1 MKATYED
8 GTPVREGDR
17 IRHTQS
23 AGGLLPSSGA
33 REGVAAKFPRSER
46 ELEAMRD
53 YNEKVGYVALDP
65 DELVLKTVDH
75 AGRDWYYYLHG
86 KVERL

>member
-1 MKATYED
+1 MRATYED
-8 GTPVREGDR
+8 GTPVQEGDR

-23 AGGLLPSSGA
+23 AGGLLPSSVA

-46 ELEAMRD
+46 DLEAMRD
-53 YNEKVGYVALDP
+53 YNEKVGYLALDP
-65 DELVLKTVDH
+65 DELMLKVGDH
-75 AGRDWYYYLHG
+75 TGLDRYYYLHG

>member
-1 MKATYED
+1 MYED
-8 GTPVREGDR
+8 GTPVQEGDR

-23 AGGLLPSSGA
+23 SGGLLPSSGS

-46 ELEAMRD
+46 ELEAMRA
-53 YNEKVGYVALDP
+53 YNEKVGYLALDP

-75 AGRDWYYYLHG
+75 TGRDRYYYLHG
-86 KVERL
+86 TVERP

>member
-1 MKATYED
+1 MRATYED
-8 GTPVREGDR
+8 GTPVQEGDR

-23 AGGLLPSSGA
+23 AGGLLPSSEA

-53 YNEKVGYVALDP
+53 YNEKVGYLALDP
-65 DELVLKTVDH
+65 DELMLKTVDH
-75 AGRDWYYYLHG
+75 TGQNRYYYLHG

>member
-8 GTPVREGDR
+8 GTPVQEGDL
-17 IRHTQS
+17 ILHTQS
-23 AGGLLPSSGA
+23 SGGLLPSSGS

-46 ELEAMRD
+46 ELEAMRA
-53 YNEKVGYVALDP
+53 YNEKVGYLALDP

-75 AGRDWYYYLHG
+75 TGRDRYYNLHG
-86 KVERL
+86 TVERL

>member
-1 MKATYED
+1 MRATYED
-8 GTPVREGDR
+8 GTPVQEGDR

-33 REGVAAKFPRSER
+33 REGVAVKFPRSER
-46 ELEAMRD
+46 ELEAMRA
-53 YNEKVGYVALDP
+53 YNEKVGYLALDP

-75 AGRDWYYYLHG
+75 AGLDRYYYLHG

>member
-8 GTPVREGDR
+8 GTPVQEGDQ

-23 AGGLLPSSGA
+23 SGGLLPSSGS
-33 REGVAAKFPRSER
+33 REGIAAKFPRSER

-65 DELVLKTVDH
+65 DELVLKTLDH
-75 AGRDWYYYLHG
+75 TGRERYYYLHG